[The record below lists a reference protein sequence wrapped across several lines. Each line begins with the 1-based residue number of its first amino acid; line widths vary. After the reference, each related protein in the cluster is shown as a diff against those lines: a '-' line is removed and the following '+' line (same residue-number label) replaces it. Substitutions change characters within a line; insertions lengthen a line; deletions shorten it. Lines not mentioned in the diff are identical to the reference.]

1 MRYVL
6 ILSFLA
12 FLLLASSSIG
22 VRAYTYTVTTL
33 DDHDDGNC
41 DSDCTLREAIN
52 AAQSNCWD
60 AKDLINFD
68 PSLSGEIHLNSPL
81 PTITCPLVIDGDS
94 RVTLDGGN
102 SVNYALQII
111 AWDGFGID
119 PDVEVRN
126 IKVKSFTYGIIA
138 SPQGQLSL
146 DNIEISNCSY
156 GLVIYPNSLTE
167 SRLVASSLRV
177 HDNSQGVY
185 IGGSGSTT
193 IYIVR
198 SHVYSNILQG
208 ITIAGGDLSNI
219 NIGDIA
225 DSSSGNFVYGNGA
238 EGILL
243 MGNVHDS
250 KIAHNKIGLNDS
262 GSPRP
267 NAMGGIALINGPNS
281 NYIYGNDISY
291 NGYQN
296 LLLRG
301 SGTHSN
307 SIEGNFIGC
316 DPTLDYCYIGIW
328 IGDSASSNVIDS
340 NIIAGHRFEGIA
352 VLGPSN
358 GNIIRNNRVGSF
370 ARDGSYLDNRNL
382 GNGAG
387 IAIVSAA
394 APDIHYPFPVYATGP
409 DGPGPDSTKLE
420 YNEIASNRGA
430 GIILIKAT
438 NFEISGNYI
447 YDNSLHGIYWVGSS
461 GLAQS
466 NNIYENDGSGVRIEP
481 FFGSGPM
488 ATSPSTYYDDV
499 ISSATSGSGLSSNF
513 IEGNKQYGI
522 LILDNPWASL
532 DSLNNEN
539 LIWPNSPKD
548 AVKIWFGHVKLH
560 DTHGNPL
567 SGTVEIYRN
576 DDSSP
581 DYIAHC
587 DSGDCGPP
595 GFELNNVTK
604 WFWIVEEELSDFTV
618 RNYNPHRFSVSGEIL
633 SSIYYWN
640 GLIDPDESG
649 GALES
654 PPGSGT
660 FRYQYASLTYAAV
673 PEAPIPEATCR
684 VWAELNASSIYPI
697 SPGKR
702 INYVLRINSD
712 CDRKLDVLSK
722 LRLPDSFIPLM
733 NESWARGRVK
743 LEGRELTLRSYIDPY
758 GSYVLNMTGVVNI
771 TYLGDPLRAQA
782 NISCLSPNCI
792 VEDERSDDPL
802 TGVRRDATMRP
813 LSLIHIYA
821 LPNEEAR
828 VEVNLSIYG
837 NFTISL
843 RGCEGW
849 ILSFNSIQLSN
860 GTKVQRP
867 RGYLHLMALNKSS
880 CIISFD
886 IEEPS
891 DDFKPLLNSSLAR
904 YVRSFELIASSYEP
918 ELSLDLNKELKVG
931 RPFPLKVRL
940 SNPGDLNLSAE
951 VRIPLRAFKLLST
964 TFITTGSQRVVKD
977 ELIWYLKLPP
987 KGGAAAQ
994 FILIPEVEGE
1004 VKDAII
1010 LHYEIAGKRG
1020 EVKKE
1025 IEIIVEKIAE
1035 KKESSEDRVNPSN
1048 SSIGRS
1054 GNSTKAPSIEEAP
1067 KIHEEVKELTSVP
1080 KETELNSRISESTQ
1094 TIDQRRRA
1102 SEYSSSGYSILIAL
1116 TIASLIILALLREAL
1131 RRT

>member
-22 VRAYTYTVTTL
+22 VRADTYTVTTL
-33 DDHDDGNC
+33 DDHDDGSC

-52 AAQSNCWD
+52 AAQLNCWD
-60 AKDLINFD
+60 AKDLINFY
-68 PSLSGEIHLNSPL
+68 PSLSGEIRLNSLL

-94 RVTLDGGN
+94 RITLDGDN
-102 SVNYALQII
+102 SVDYALQIT

-119 PDVEVRN
+119 PDVEVKN
-126 IKVKSFTYGIIA
+126 IRVESFTYGIIA

-146 DNIEISNCSY
+146 DNIEISDCSY

-167 SRLVASSLRV
+167 SKLVASSLRV
-177 HDNSQGVY
+177 HDNSRGVY

-193 IYIVR
+193 IYIVG

-208 ITIAGGDLSNI
+208 IVIAGGDLSNV

-225 DSSSGNFVYGNGA
+225 DSSSGNFIYGNGA

-250 KIAHNKIGLNDS
+250 TIAYNKIGLDNS
-262 GSPRP
+262 GDPHP
-267 NAMGGIALINGPNS
+267 NAMGGITLINGPYS
-281 NYIYGNDISY
+281 NYVYGNDISY
-291 NGYQN
+291 NSYQN
-296 LLLRG
+296 LLLGG
-301 SGTHSN
+301 SGTHGN
-307 SIEGNFIGC
+307 LIEGNFIGC

-328 IGDSASSNVIDS
+328 IGDSASSNVIDG

-352 VLGPSN
+352 VVGPSN
-358 GNIIRNNRVGSF
+358 SNIVRNNRVGSF
-370 ARDGSYLDNRNL
+370 ARDGSYLGNRDL

-387 IAIVSAA
+387 IAIISAA

-409 DGPGPDSTKLE
+409 DGPGPDSTSLE

-438 NFEISGNYI
+438 NFEISGNNI

-481 FFGSGPM
+481 FFGSGLM
-488 ATSPSTYYDDV
+488 ATSPSTHSDDV
-499 ISSATSGSGLSSNF
+499 ISSATSGSGLSLNF

-581 DYIAHC
+581 DYTAYC
-587 DSGDCGPP
+587 DSGNCGPP
-595 GFELNNVTK
+595 GFDLNNVTK
-604 WFWIVEEELSDFTV
+604 WLWIVEEELSDFVV
-618 RNYNPHRFSVSGEIL
+618 RNYNPHRFSVSGEML

-640 GLIDPDESG
+640 GLLDPDESG

-654 PPGSGT
+654 PPGSGA
-660 FRYQYASLTYAAV
+660 FRYQYASLTYAV
-673 PEAPIPEATCR
+673 PTEAPISKVMCR
-684 VWAELNASSIYPI
+684 IWAELNASSTYPI

-702 INYVLRINSD
+702 FNYVLRINSD
-712 CDRKLDVLSK
+712 CDRKLNVLSK

-733 NESWARGRVK
+733 NESWVRGSFE
-743 LEGRELTLRSYIDPY
+743 LEGRELILRSFIDPY
-758 GSYVLNMTGVVNI
+758 GSYVLNITGIVNK
-771 TYLGDPLRAQA
+771 THLGDPLRAQA
-782 NISCLSPNCI
+782 NISCLSSNCI
-792 VEDERSDDPL
+792 VYDERSDDPL
-802 TGVRRDATMRP
+802 TKVRYDATMRP
-813 LSLIHIYA
+813 LSLLETYA
-821 LPNEEAR
+821 LLNED
-828 VEVNLSIYG
+828 VKTEVNLSMYG

-849 ILSFNSIQLSN
+849 LLSLDSVQLLN
-860 GTKVQRP
+860 GSKVQRP
-867 RGYLHLMALNKSS
+867 SGYLHLRAPKESS
-880 CIISFD
+880 CIVSFD

-891 DDFKPLLNSSLAR
+891 DDFKPLLNSSLAK
-904 YVRSFELIASSYEP
+904 YVSSFKLIASSYEP
-918 ELSLDLNKELKVG
+918 ELSLDVNRELRVG
-931 RPFPLKVRL
+931 KPFPLRVRV

-951 VRIPLRAFKLLST
+951 VRIPLRAFKLLGT
-964 TFITTGSQRVVKD
+964 TFITTGDQRVVRG
-977 ELIWYLKLPP
+977 ELVWYLKLPSR
-987 KGGAAAQ
+987 GRANAQ
-994 FILIPEVEGE
+994 FILIPIVEGDVWE
-1004 VKDAII
+1004 EIV

-1020 EVKKE
+1020 EIKKE
-1025 IEIIVEKIAE
+1025 IEIMVEKITE
-1035 KKESSEDRVNPSN
+1035 KKNSSEEQVNL
-1048 SSIGRS
+1048 SIERG
-1054 GNSTKAPSIEEAP
+1054 GNSTKASSIEEVS
-1067 KIHEEVKELTSVP
+1067 KTHEEVNEPTSVP
-1080 KETELNSRISESTQ
+1080 KETELYNSSPSESPQ
-1094 TIDQRRRA
+1094 TIDQRQRA

-1116 TIASLIILALLREAL
+1116 AVASLLILALLRGAL
-1131 RRT
+1131 EHP